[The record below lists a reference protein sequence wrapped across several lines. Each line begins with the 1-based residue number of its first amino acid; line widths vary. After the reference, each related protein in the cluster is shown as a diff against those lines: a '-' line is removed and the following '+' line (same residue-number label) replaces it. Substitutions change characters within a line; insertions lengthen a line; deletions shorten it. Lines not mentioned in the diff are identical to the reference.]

1 MTTDNVGLR
10 RNNILSWEN
19 EDLFMEVYSSLK
31 ILIVFKEVNNHDTA
45 LP

>member
-31 ILIVFKEVNNHDTA
+31 ILIVFKEDNNHDTA